1 MKCLMIETKDNKK
14 FLTYNKNYKHIIEY
28 AKAFN
33 AKIYSVKTNTD
44 QKILDLGKL
53 VIALCDKN
61 YKIKDFNFEI
71 LDTKL
76 NNKKIKIIKK

>member
-14 FLTYNKNYKHIIEY
+14 FLTHNKNYKHVIEY

-33 AKIYSVKTNTD
+33 AKIYSVKINKD

-61 YKIKDFNFEI
+61 YKIKSFDFEI
-71 LDTKL
+71 IETKL
-76 NNKKIKIIKK
+76 INKKIKIIKK